1 MPHEGDGLPPRA
13 GLLFTPR
20 QAQILA
26 LVASGLTDG
35 QIATRLGLSPRTV
48 RTHLDRVRQKH
59 GLRNRA
65 EAAVFWSRHQIPCP
79 SAVAER
85 LPGPLSVI

>member
-1 MPHEGDGLPPRA
+1 MPHDGDGLLPGTEP
-13 GLLFTPR
+13 LLTPR

-35 QIATRLGLSPRTV
+35 EIATRLGLSPRTV
-48 RTHLDRVRQKH
+48 RTHLERVFQKH

-65 EAAVFWSRHQIPCP
+65 AAAALWSRHHIP
-79 SAVAER
+79 
-85 LPGPLSVI
+85 